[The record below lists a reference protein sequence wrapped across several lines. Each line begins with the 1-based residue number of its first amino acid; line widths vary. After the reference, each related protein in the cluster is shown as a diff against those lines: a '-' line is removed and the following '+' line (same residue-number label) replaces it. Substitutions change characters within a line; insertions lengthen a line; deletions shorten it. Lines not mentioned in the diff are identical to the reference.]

1 MTGLE
6 QEYHWYVIGCDRLGQ
21 TALGQAEFAAR
32 WQELEDHAER
42 LKAADAGRTLADL
55 DAQARADMESRVKDD
70 PFVKAVLVGM
80 AEASV

>member
-6 QEYHWYVIGCDRLGQ
+6 REYGWYVVGCDRLGQ

-32 WQELEDHAER
+32 WLELQAHAES
-42 LKAADAGRTLADL
+42 LKAADASGTLGDL
-55 DAQARADMESRVKDD
+55 DARARADMESRVKDD

-80 AEASV
+80 AEAGV